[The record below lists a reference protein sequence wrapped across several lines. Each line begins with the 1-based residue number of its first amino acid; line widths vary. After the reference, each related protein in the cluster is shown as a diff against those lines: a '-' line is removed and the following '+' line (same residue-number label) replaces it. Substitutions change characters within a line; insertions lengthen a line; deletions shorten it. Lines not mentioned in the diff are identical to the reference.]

1 MPRCAARPSLS
12 LPPAVSTMLVARE
25 NAIGAKVQSRLAG
38 VTALEYWGSHAAWDA
53 LPSLAIAAVLAG
65 GLAADPSWVIPF
77 PWTFLLL
84 ALHGFAA
91 TLLGYCFTFAVT
103 SPAGALA
110 ATAGYQF
117 LLTVGVL
124 TGVVTQ
130 LDSPATVS
138 AITYAGVAAC
148 PLSSVFFMGMYG
160 LNVALVD
167 CDAAPTLAPTAA
179 GLLSWVLLGRPLA
192 ILAAQVGALWLVLM
206 VRRAAST
213 VMRPSHGACPAAR
226 RPSRTARASSCG
238 CGRAQLRPGPRS
250 RAALAPSA
258 P

>member
-1 MPRCAARPSLS
+1 
-12 LPPAVSTMLVARE
+12 MLVARE
-25 NAIGAKVQSRLAG
+25 NAIGAKMQSRLAG

-53 LPSLAIAAVLAG
+53 LPSLAIATVLAG

-91 TLLGYCFTFAVT
+91 TLLGYCFTFAVA

-130 LDSPATVS
+130 LDSAATVS

-148 PLSSVFFMGMYG
+148 PLSSVYFMGMYG

-167 CDAAPTLAPTAA
+167 CDVAPTLAPTAA
-179 GLLSWVLLGRPLA
+179 GLLSWPLLGRPLA
-192 ILAAQVGALWLVLM
+192 FLAAQVGGLWLVLM
-206 VRRAAST
+206 VRRGAAGEGSASFS
-213 VMRPSHGACPAAR
+213 RCALPAAR

-238 CGRAQLRPGPRS
+238 CGRARLRLGPRS
-250 RAALAPSA
+250 LAARAPSA